1 MVLLPA
7 DFDINRRLIEAG
19 VPVRQRRCLIEDRD
33 RRAVLSKGCCRR
45 RCPSKK
51 PDLCK
56 SSEYIGIRA
65 SMRTFWGR
73 MAVPNDAD
81 ARYTTHD
88 HARER
93 LTGRPPVLSSVKVM
107 REGRAEPFLHAQP
120 TLSSA
125 AVGWSGIALEDYL
138 VPALVIP
145 RHEHVE
151 NFVHV
156 VLRGSVKYE
165 VSTRGK
171 TLQFA
176 ASPGTAFILPRGTVD
191 ELTWRGPTHRIA
203 VAIHPRLLVSA
214 LDETA
219 HQSDIELTQH
229 WNLMDPH
236 IMAVLLAM
244 TTDLKEGSPAGR
256 LYGET
261 LCYALA
267 VYLLNRYA
275 VRRYAP
281 VAYRGGLPGYRMRR
295 VLDYIGDNLAEDLS
309 LGQLAAV
316 VGMSPHY
323 FTELFKKSTGQT
335 PHQYVL
341 LQRIERAMKH
351 LTCVDRTIIEVG
363 VEAGFPNPSHFARVF
378 RKLVGMSPS
387 QFKSEAQ
394 VRRSYYG

>member
-1 MVLLPA
+1 
-7 DFDINRRLIEAG
+7 
-19 VPVRQRRCLIEDRD
+19 
-33 RRAVLSKGCCRR
+33 
-45 RCPSKK
+45 
-51 PDLCK
+51 
-56 SSEYIGIRA
+56 
-65 SMRTFWGR
+65 
-73 MAVPNDAD
+73 MAVPNDAE
-81 ARYTTHD
+81 AWYTTHN

-125 AVGWSGIALEDYL
+125 AVGWSGLALEDYL

-176 ASPGTAFILPRGTVD
+176 ASPGIAFILPRGTVD

-219 HQSDIELTQH
+219 HESDIELTQH

-256 LYGET
+256 LYGEA
-261 LCYALA
+261 LCNALA
-267 VYLLNRYA
+267 VYMLNRYA

-281 VAYRGGLPGYRMRR
+281 VAHRGGLPGYRLRR

-316 VGMSPHY
+316 VDISPHY
-323 FTELFKKSTGQT
+323 FTELFKQSTGQT

-341 LQRIERAMKH
+341 FQRIDRAMKS
-351 LTCVDRTIIEVG
+351 LNRIDRSITEAG

-387 QFKSEAQ
+387 RFKSEVQ
-394 VRRSYYG
+394 VRRSYRG

>member
-1 MVLLPA
+1 
-7 DFDINRRLIEAG
+7 
-19 VPVRQRRCLIEDRD
+19 
-33 RRAVLSKGCCRR
+33 
-45 RCPSKK
+45 
-51 PDLCK
+51 
-56 SSEYIGIRA
+56 
-65 SMRTFWGR
+65 
-73 MAVPNDAD
+73 MAVPNDGD
-81 ARYTTHD
+81 ARYKTHD
-88 HARER
+88 DARER
-93 LTGRPPVLSSVKVM
+93 LTGRPPVLSSVEVM

-125 AVGWSGIALEDYL
+125 AVRWSGLALEDYL

-156 VLRGSVKYE
+156 VVRGSVKYE

-191 ELTWRGPTHRIA
+191 ELTWSGPTHRIA
-203 VAIHPRLLVSA
+203 VAIHPRLLASA

-219 HQSDIELTQH
+219 HESDIELRQH

-256 LYGET
+256 LYGES
-261 LCYALA
+261 LCNALA

-281 VAYRGGLPGYRMRR
+281 VSHRGGLPGYRLRR

-316 VGMSPHY
+316 VGLSPHY
-323 FTELFKKSTGQT
+323 FTEMFKKSTGKT
-335 PHQYVL
+335 PHQYIL
-341 LQRIERAMKH
+341 LQRIERAMKGLERVNH
-351 LTCVDRTIIEVG
+351 SITQVG

-378 RKLVGMSPS
+378 RNLVGTSPS
-387 QFKSEAQ
+387 QFKSEVQ
-394 VRRSYYG
+394 VRQ

>member
-1 MVLLPA
+1 
-7 DFDINRRLIEAG
+7 
-19 VPVRQRRCLIEDRD
+19 
-33 RRAVLSKGCCRR
+33 
-45 RCPSKK
+45 
-51 PDLCK
+51 
-56 SSEYIGIRA
+56 
-65 SMRTFWGR
+65 

-81 ARYTTHD
+81 ARRKTHD
-88 HARER
+88 DAQER
-93 LTGRPPVLSSVKVM
+93 LTGRPPALPGVEVM
-107 REGRAEPFLHAQP
+107 REGRAEPFLCAQP

-125 AVGWSGIALEDYL
+125 ATRWSGLALEDYL

-171 TLQFA
+171 TLEFA
-176 ASPGTAFILPRGTVD
+176 ASPGTAFILPRGTID

-219 HQSDIELTQH
+219 HESDIELTQH

-256 LYGET
+256 LYGEA
-261 LCYALA
+261 LCNALA

-281 VAYRGGLPGYRMRR
+281 VAYRGGLPGYRLRR

-316 VGMSPHY
+316 VDISPHY
-323 FTELFKKSTGQT
+323 FTELFKQSTGQT

-341 LQRIERAMKH
+341 FQRIDRAMKGLNRIERSITEA
-351 LTCVDRTIIEVG
+351 G

-387 QFKSEAQ
+387 RFKSEVQ

>member
-1 MVLLPA
+1 
-7 DFDINRRLIEAG
+7 
-19 VPVRQRRCLIEDRD
+19 
-33 RRAVLSKGCCRR
+33 
-45 RCPSKK
+45 
-51 PDLCK
+51 
-56 SSEYIGIRA
+56 
-65 SMRTFWGR
+65 

-81 ARYTTHD
+81 ARYTTHTD
-88 HARER
+88 ARRR
-93 LTGRPPVLSSVKVM
+93 LKGRPPVLPGIEVM
-107 REGRAEPFLHAQP
+107 REGRAEPFLRTQP
-120 TLSSA
+120 ALSSA
-125 AVGWSGIALEDYL
+125 AVRWSGLSLEDYL

-171 TLQFA
+171 TLQFG
-176 ASPGTAFILPRGTVD
+176 ASPGTTFILPRGTVD
-191 ELTWRGPTHRIA
+191 ELIWKGPTHRIA

-219 HQSDIELTQH
+219 HEGDVELTQH

-244 TTDLKEGSPAGR
+244 TADLKEGSPAGR
-256 LYGET
+256 LYGES
-261 LCYALA
+261 LCNALA

-275 VRRYAP
+275 VRRHAP
-281 VAYRGGLPGYRMRR
+281 VAYRGGLPGYRLRR

-341 LQRIERAMKH
+341 LQRIDHAMKD
-351 LTCVDRTIIEVG
+351 LTRVDRSITEVG

-378 RKLVGMSPS
+378 RRLVGTSPS
-387 QFKSEAQ
+387 RFKSEVQ
-394 VRRSYYG
+394 VRR